1 MAIIGIGHSDA
12 TFRDLQRIGVSSC
25 DRYLHVTRKLGIIV
39 IVRDYRMNDRQ
50 QNELRAITL
59 YTRLC
64 SVPLFEESE
73 NDAEILG
80 TGTLFMVNSQH
91 YLVTAAHVLEELIAT
106 NRLERIGIPLGGLS
120 AAVSNLGKCNI
131 ETFKISDP
139 FDAAIIRFEQ
149 PELIGALQIG
159 WHFLSPKDLS
169 SIRADMPNCL
179 VAGYPRVTTRKA
191 GWQLSPKFF
200 CFVSSL
206 LSEVPEYADEV
217 REGLDI
223 FLKHRE
229 NGEELDGGTSEV
241 PNLKGVS
248 GASIW
253 GVIPNS
259 GGSVW
264 SAESR
269 LRVIGVQTSC
279 RSGSYIR
286 GKSWEL
292 AARVFRRFD
301 ERAFEEIEAA
311 LNR

>member
-1 MAIIGIGHSDA
+1 
-12 TFRDLQRIGVSSC
+12 
-25 DRYLHVTRKLGIIV
+25 
-39 IVRDYRMNDRQ
+39 MNERQ

-59 YTRLC
+59 YTRQC
-64 SVPLFEESE
+64 TIPLFEESE

-80 TGTLFMVNSQH
+80 TGTLFKVNSQH

-106 NRLERIGIPLGGLS
+106 NRLERIGIPLGGSS

-131 ETFKISDP
+131 ETFKITDP

-149 PELIGALQIG
+149 PELIAALQEG
-159 WHFLSPKDLS
+159 WRFLSPKDLTP
-169 SIRADMPNCL
+169 IRTDMPNCL

-191 GWQLSPKFF
+191 GWELSPKFF

-206 LSEVPEYADEV
+206 LSQIPEDANEV

-223 FLKHRE
+223 FLQHRE
-229 NGEELDGGTSEV
+229 RGEDLDGGTSEM

-253 GVIPNS
+253 GVVPNS
-259 GGSVW
+259 GDCVW

-269 LRVIGVQTSC
+269 LKVIGVQTSC

-292 AARVFRRFD
+292 VARVFKRFD
-301 ERAFEEIEAA
+301 KRAFEEIESI
-311 LNR
+311 LNA